1 MYSRLLPLKTN
12 RGYSDRVPYY
22 GEPGQRIAYDV
33 YEGPPGAPPLLLIHG
48 FTASSASFLSNIRGL
63 RQHFTVV
70 TTDLLGHG
78 LSEAPEDPALYT
90 PEATVARLSA
100 LIDHLGHNDVLLCG
114 HSLGGAV
121 ALRFA
126 LDVPHKVAGLVV
138 INSNSAAGTPE
149 WRENVQPGLLAMAAR
164 VREEGTG
171 FLKGSRLYPASSSR
185 LPADARELLTADFES
200 LTPAGVAGTAESL
213 VAGVN
218 AWERLPEL
226 AVPTLIVIGDRDADF
241 VASAPEFLERLPA
254 RQTRWVTLE
263 GAGHAANLES
273 PEEFNAALV
282 GFAEEIAYVAPAPV
296 PVAAPAPARGGG
308 VVNMALTAVGSLLVI
323 AGVALLVAA
332 IFFNGDGDTAASP
345 AVAEG
350 PTATPT
356 TVDQVASER
365 TPGPGNVSPT
375 SQPAEPTESPTAE
388 SEATAVPTAT
398 EEPVADTPTPVPAP
412 TQASIPTPVVED
424 EEPTLEPTPEPTLEP
439 TEVTATPTPEPP
451 TPTPGPFVAVGGPQ
465 STHVGV
471 PVTFSASAH
480 ENPDFGWR
488 WSGCLQGLGSSTCT
502 ATFVEAGCFPVTAI
516 GRFADGER
524 ASTHMVAVGGAVC
537 Q

>member
-1 MYSRLLPLKTN
+1 M
-12 RGYSDRVPYY
+12 PYY

-33 YEGPPGAPPLLLIHG
+33 YEGANEAPGGAPPLLLLHG
-48 FTASSASFLSNIRGL
+48 FTASSASFLSNIREL
-63 RQHFTVV
+63 RQHFTVI

-78 LSEAPEDPALYT
+78 RSEAPEDPALYS
-90 PEATVARLSA
+90 PEATVARLA
-100 LIDHLGHNDVLLCG
+100 ELIDHLGHNDVLLCG

-126 LDVPHKVAGLVV
+126 LDQPQKVAGLVV

-149 WRENVQPGLLAMAAR
+149 WREAVQPGLLTLAAK
-164 VREEGTG
+164 VRAEGTG
-171 FLKGSRLYPASSSR
+171 FLKESRLYPAASNR
-185 LPADARELLTADFES
+185 LPADARQMLTADFET

-218 AWERLPEL
+218 ARERLPEL

-241 VASAPEFLERLPA
+241 VAAAPEFLERLPA

-282 GFAEEIAYVAPAPV
+282 AFAEEIAYVEPAPV
-296 PVAAPAPARGGG
+296 AAIAAVPPRRGG
-308 VVNMALTAVGSLLVI
+308 VMNTALTAVGSLLVVG
-323 AGVALLVAA
+323 GVALLVYAM
-332 IFFNGDGDTAASP
+332 FFNGGDNTTASP
-345 AVAEG
+345 DVPAG

-365 TPGPGNVSPT
+365 TPGPGN
-375 SQPAEPTESPTAE
+375 
-388 SEATAVPTAT
+388 EATATNPAATETPATEAATATPEEVETPTDVPPSPSPTPEPAPTQVPLPTAT
-398 EEPVADTPTPVPAP
+398 PFVPDTPTP
-412 TQASIPTPVVED
+412 
-424 EEPTLEPTPEPTLEP
+424 EPTPEPT
-439 TEVTATPTPEPP
+439 EVPDTPTPEPP
-451 TPTPGPFVAVGGPQ
+451 TPTPGPFVAVGGPR
-465 STHVGV
+465 STEVGV

-480 ENPDFGWR
+480 AAPDFGWR
-488 WSGCLQGLGSSTCT
+488 WSGCLQSLEGSTCT
-502 ATFVEAGCFPVTAI
+502 ATYVQAGCFPVTAI